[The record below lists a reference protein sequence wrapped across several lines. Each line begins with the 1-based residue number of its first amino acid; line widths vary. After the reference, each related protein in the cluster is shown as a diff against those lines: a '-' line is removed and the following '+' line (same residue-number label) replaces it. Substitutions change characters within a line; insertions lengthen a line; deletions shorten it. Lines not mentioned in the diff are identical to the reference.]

1 MPWLDTAVHNYLKAV
16 EAVLGALG
24 KNLDARKCLWCN
36 YTVFEGELELQQKAQ
51 KDYDKLAKGL
61 SPTLWYVGIP
71 QFKLTRREIPSL
83 HCAIDLYYVGTADS
97 SFFGRLIPQANT
109 FEMPCSLIIP
119 LADALSSFPEKTE
132 VELADQGEGE
142 LPNAKIIERS
152 PGYSTYSYLGGEWKL
167 PDAFLGFLWAIK
179 DKEAGF
185 GGLLEPLTLDL
196 LNRLLKETP
205 PLVTP
210 GIFEDLVGALTNL
223 GFTKSEV
230 VEASRKT
237 VEKHPNIP
245 LEEAIKL
252 ALLAIQT
259 KV

>member
-1 MPWLDTAVHNYLKAV
+1 MPQWLEDTEVGNYLEAV
-16 EAVLGALG
+16 EAVVGALG
-24 KNLDARKCLWCN
+24 KNNLDARKCLWCN
-36 YTVFEGELELQQKAQ
+36 YPMLEGEMAELQQKAK
-51 KDYDKLAKGL
+51 KDYDKLEKEL
-61 SPTLWYVGIP
+61 SPTFLCYVGIP
-71 QFKLTRREIPSL
+71 QLKLTRREIPSL
-83 HCAIDLYYVGTADS
+83 HCTIDLYYAATADDR
-97 SFFGRLIPQANT
+97 SFFGRLIPQAST

-119 LADALSSFPEKTE
+119 LADALS
-132 VELADQGEGE
+132 QGEME
-142 LPNAKIIERS
+142 TPNAPIVERS
-152 PGYSTYSYLGGEWKL
+152 PGVTTYSYLGREWRL

-210 GIFEDLVGALTNL
+210 EIYEDLVGALTNL
-223 GFTKSEV
+223 GFPKTEAQEV
-230 VEASRKT
+230 SRKT

-245 LEEAIKL
+245 LEEAVKL

-259 KV
+259 KGIDG